1 MSPIPRP
8 TSWIGALRAGLLH
21 AVLFTLAFPP
31 YDLWP
36 LAYLAL
42 IPLALLALRTT
53 SRLRAVLCVWFT
65 SALAWLWVQRWMI
78 DVTGPGYVMLA
89 VAQGAFPA
97 AFVWLLATLRPR
109 GRPPLM
115 PGLTNVL
122 LVPVLWTATE
132 MFRGSPL
139 FLTGYPWFFLAHPLI
154 AQPVLC
160 QAADLLG
167 TYFVSFAAA
176 TLAGVFADLLTL
188 PLLRAGRMALSIRV
202 SLGVFAVVQA
212 FAIGYGLWRVAQ
224 ADRLLA
230 DPALERLRVAVVQT
244 NLPQNNKQ
252 AWTIEEQF
260 RDFAHFVEITRAW
273 ASGGGNGDA
282 PDLVVWPE
290 TMVPGVALNIEAM
303 RDTLRIERETGRDLR
318 AVRYFHEALAL
329 LAEEMQTPL
338 LVGAS
343 AVEDLQYVPETAT
356 DAQGVERT
364 AGRWKWKAR
373 YNSALLFSAQG
384 RIAERRYDKV
394 HRTPFGEV
402 IPIAHRWPG
411 MQQRLL
417 NLGARGMSF
426 DLDAGRDFTRL
437 AVSSAGREHGEVLVG
452 TPICFES
459 TMSYVCRALV
469 NGGDDGRADLLINL
483 TNDGWFGRLRGG
495 REQHLQI
502 GRFRCIENRVPMV
515 RAANTGISAAIDS
528 AGRIIRYGP
537 SLPPGSAAWNAEGVM
552 IASMTLQARPTLYA
566 AVGDAFGWMCL
577 GLTALLTLWATV
589 FRGSRRA
596 SGDQA

>member
-1 MSPIPRP
+1 M
-8 TSWIGALRAGLLH
+8 
-21 AVLFTLAFPP
+21 
-31 YDLWP
+31 
-36 LAYLAL
+36 
-42 IPLALLALRTT
+42 
-53 SRLRAVLCVWFT
+53 WFT

-176 TLAGVFADLLTL
+176 TLAGVVADLLTL

-224 ADRLLA
+224 TDRLLA

-273 ASGGGNGDA
+273 AAGGGNGDA

-290 TMVPGVALNIEAM
+290 TMVPGVALNIEAL

-318 AVRYFHEALAL
+318 SVRYFHDALAQVAREL
-329 LAEEMQTPL
+329 HTPM
-338 LVGAS
+338 LVGGS
-343 AVEDLQYVPETAT
+343 AVDHLRYVEETNTNA
-356 DAQGVERT
+356 DGSPKKSA
-364 AGRWKWKAR
+364 RWKWNAR
-373 YNSALLFSAQG
+373 YNSALVFRTDGTLD
-384 RIAERRYDKV
+384 ERRYDKV

-411 MQQRLL
+411 VQQWLL

-426 DLDAGRDFTRL
+426 DLDAGADFTRL
-437 AVSSAGREHGEVLVG
+437 EIPLPGAEPGSILVG

-459 TMSYVCRALV
+459 TMPYVCRALV
-469 NGGDDGRADLLINL
+469 QPRGGRKAGLLINL
-483 TNDGWFGRLRGG
+483 TNDGWFGKLRGG

-552 IASMTLQARPTLYA
+552 IASIPLHARPTLYA

-577 GLTALLTLWATV
+577 GLAALLTLWATV
-589 FRGSRRA
+589 FRGSRWA